1 MGVWSN
7 AKSFDKTTKDK
18 FLRQAHPNVLLY
30 RWIPN
35 RQFFALTQPNER
47 GSFFQPGSN
56 SSDQNKPVPDE
67 EIKVTQPTGPVLAG
81 GTGTG
86 SQIFRQPPIG
96 TPSPWKP
103 IGGVVAQSGVRRSP
117 IAMVQPGNPGVYLG
131 ATTGLNW
138 GAQSGGGAVGGRG
151 RSSQL

>member
-56 SSDQNKPVPDE
+56 TSDQNVPVDE
-67 EIKVTQPTGPVLAG
+67 IQRKFELDNPIPYTATG
-81 GTGTG
+81 GTGL
-86 SQIFRQPPIG
+86 SQLRRTPPG
-96 TPSPWKP
+96 LNYAKP
-103 IGGVVAQSGVRRSP
+103 APAPQV
-117 IAMVQPGNPGVYLG
+117 GNPGVYLG
-131 ATTGLNW
+131 ATSAANW
-138 GAQSGGGAVGGRG
+138 GASSGGATGGGHG